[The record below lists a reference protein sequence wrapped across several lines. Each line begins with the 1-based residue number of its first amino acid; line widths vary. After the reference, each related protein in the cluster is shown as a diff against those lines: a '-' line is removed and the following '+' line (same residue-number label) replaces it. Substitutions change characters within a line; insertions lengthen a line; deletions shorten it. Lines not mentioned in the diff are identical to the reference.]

1 MLIIFNNLSNI
12 TRINLFRII
21 SIKWRKSHSRTSY
34 SGRVGLSLYLN
45 NPQGDLPHERK
56 HSTGLRNT
64 LEQNFRGK
72 SSVRAELVEDLI
84 MGENLFY
91 NTGIHVY
98 DKIK

>member
-1 MLIIFNNLSNI
+1 MLKIYHYFSDI
-12 TRINLFRII
+12 TRIIYIR
-21 SIKWRKSHSRTSY
+21 WRKSHSSRTSY